1 MKTQPLFV
9 HGVDALR
16 RKLANPPPLLGRLY
30 RRFQERLAVDAGF
43 RQHHIFL
50 PALLGDPAAIAEAK
64 GLIIASAND
73 PLLLAKTQSPSST
86 SSAQE
91 SLDGHIWCVAPR
103 AMRLA
108 VYFTWLDAQ
117 AAWTPEERRRI
128 GNALMDFFHYY
139 VIPVLRARTPGGH
152 NQQFS
157 MTFCSSVAG
166 QAFADVDGV
175 SARARALCDW
185 ALPKFRQ
192 VLGLMPA
199 SGYSGEGSTYQSDV
213 VSPLVMWAGVFMEQL
228 GERDVW
234 TRRHEPNGACLADTL
249 RIEAAMGSC
258 GGLLPPWDHY
268 GWARIHN
275 LAARSLWVGLSGNA
289 QLLPVAEN
297 VWDAESF
304 IAWRDDDRLWT
315 LVYWPEGEDG
325 DRLSVISDSSPTTD
339 HRSLITDHS
348 PVLNGWSLP
357 AVGAAIEHLPRKLRV
372 MSVWDRCSGS
382 VQAVCRAQ
390 VNPNHLMI
398 DLGGEP
404 VSADGW
410 EDGRERLVS
419 DASLACTL
427 AALSPVEQEMIRQQ
441 YGSIEKWVCNQ
452 QHGFLGQACAIVV
465 DGWESY
471 FPRQAREGRLVFE
484 RREATRHTF
493 TGEAAAYYQPT
504 FDVTRMRRTVSMGD
518 NGVTWI
524 VDDIHADSAHAFTW
538 RMWLRRG
545 LRQAGPHRVQL
556 GLPSGRGL
564 TFAWLAE
571 ADGTVKADPVTL
583 ITVPGFPQGRGPRYP
598 WPDEGSDR
606 GDLTVTGS
614 RVRFVTCL
622 VPEGVEELALRQV
635 EPGVWAAVWEGGS
648 DRFALPPEIE
658 AVPDDA
664 PVTGEQMVEKH
675 TLCDLDEAPFAL
687 LDEPDAALLAALDA
701 PPIAAWRR
709 TGAAMQTLTARG
721 NANALPK
728 IMALLDGAHQN
739 YTVHSV
745 AAWCLG
751 HARHMPALEVL
762 RRMTNIPEDNTAARA
777 RWAVEWIGAEDP
789 LLSRHAAVLAQCP
802 CRTWKAE
809 R

>member
-1 MKTQPLFV
+1 MRP
-9 HGVDALR
+9 ALLVPDLPSLE
-16 RKLANPPPLLGRLY
+16 RKLAEPPPLLAKLY
-30 RRFQERLAVDAGF
+30 ARFQERLAEDAGF
-43 RQHHIFL
+43 RRHHIFL
-50 PALLGDPAAIAEAK
+50 SALLGDPAAIAEAK
-64 GLIIASAND
+64 GLIAAWAND
-73 PLLLAKTQSPSST
+73 PLLLAGTQSPSSKA
-86 SSAQE
+86 SAQE
-91 SLDGHIWCVAPR
+91 SLDAHIWCVAPR

-117 AAWTPEERRRI
+117 GAWTPEERRVI
-128 GNALMDFFHYY
+128 GNALMDFFHHY

-157 MTFCSSVAG
+157 MTFCSAVAG
-166 QAFADVDGV
+166 QAFAGV
-175 SARARALCDW
+175 EGVGERARALRDW

-213 VSPLVMWAGVFMEQL
+213 VSPLVMWAGVFLEQL

-234 TRRHEPNGACLADTL
+234 TRRREPNGACLADTL

-275 LAARSLWVGLSGNA
+275 LAARSLWAGLSGDE
-289 QLLPVAEN
+289 QLLHVAED
-297 VWDAESF
+297 VWDEESF

-315 LVYWPEGEDG
+315 LVYWPQEEGSG
-325 DRLSVISDSSPTTD
+325 FGT
-339 HRSLITDHS
+339 
-348 PVLNGWSLP
+348 LNPALTGWSLP
-357 AVGAAIEHLPRKLRV
+357 AVGAAIEHVPRNLRV
-372 MSVWDRCSGS
+372 LSVWDRCSGS
-382 VQAVCRAQ
+382 LQAVGRGQ

-404 VSADGW
+404 VTADGW
-410 EDGRERLVS
+410 EDGGERLVS
-419 DASLACTL
+419 EASLACTL
-427 AALSPVEQEMIRQQ
+427 AALSPVEQELIRQQ

-452 QHGFLGQACAIVV
+452 QHGFLGQACAILV

-484 RREATRHTF
+484 RRDPDRHTF
-493 TGEAAAYYQPT
+493 AGEAAVCYQPA
-504 FDVTRMRRTVSMGD
+504 FDITRMRRAVSMGES
-518 NGVTWI
+518 GVTWI
-524 VDDIHADSAHAFTW
+524 VDDIRADSAHAFTW
-538 RMWLRRG
+538 RIWLRRG
-545 LRQAGPHRVQL
+545 VRQTRPQQVQL
-556 GLPSGRGL
+556 DLPSGRGV

-571 ADGTVKADPVTL
+571 ADGTAQAVSVARA
-583 ITVPGFPQGRGPRYP
+583 TVPGFPQGHGPRYP

-606 GDLTVTGS
+606 CDLTVTGCD
-614 RVRFVTCL
+614 VRFVTCL
-622 VPEGVEELALRQV
+622 LPEGVEELTLRKV
-635 EPGVWAAVWEGGS
+635 EPGVWEAVWEGGS
-648 DRFALPPEIE
+648 DRFILPPEIE

-664 PVTGEQMVEKH
+664 PVTDEQMVEKH

-687 LDEPDAALLAALDA
+687 LDEPDAALLAALDD

-728 IMALLDGAHQN
+728 IMALLDDARQN

-751 HARHMPALEVL
+751 HARHEPALAVL
-762 RRMTNIPEDNTAARA
+762 RKMTHTPEDNTAARS
-777 RWAVEWIGAEDP
+777 RWAMERMEKRV
-789 LLSRHAAVLAQCP
+789 
-802 CRTWKAE
+802 RTGE
-809 R
+809 